1 MRDKKV
7 DFPPSDG
14 LVHEYCRDFME
25 KVFYFCLRK
34 TGSTQAAEELC
45 SDISLAVIAALRKGV
60 RPENFAAWVWQVAR
74 NRHADYA
81 ESRRKTRERSA
92 GEDISEYELEDGSE
106 HFEDRLIREEELKLI
121 RRELAFISSDYRD
134 ILTAFYIDDLSLKDI
149 SRSLNLPE
157 NTVKSRL
164 FRARKI
170 LKEGINMAREFGPKS
185 YKPEEVIFNGSGWFP
200 ANNSPFDEVK
210 KKIPKNILLEASNNP
225 ETAEEL
231 AIALGVAM
239 PYMEDE
245 IEGLLRTTLLKKVG
259 GKYITNIPILSRDI
273 QKKLYDVQI
282 GSSNEGADLLQSVA
296 EYSLPKIK
304 ALGCIRNGRITDNE
318 LLWYIADGVLRSAK
332 CLPLS
337 PAVREN
343 GEKWLLVGFEEY
355 DHPAY
360 GGIDNRSTATD
371 NMAFARQ
378 TVCGFGGSEDN
389 PDVEFAAG
397 SITLL
402 ADVIKNGRKVT
413 ELSESEK
420 LLWKNVEGV
429 YAHTEP
435 DGSVTPDILVF
446 EGKISSDCTPQVCA
460 DIFKSH
466 PDFEELRQL
475 CKKVREELVKILR
488 EDSSPVIAG
497 QIELTAEMT
506 DRFGDI
512 ILEELAERRTLK
524 PLIGPDRYK
533 GTSWILV

>member
-1 MRDKKV
+1 MRENKTV
-7 DFPPSDG
+7 LAPSNG
-14 LVHEYCRDFME
+14 LIHEYCRDYME
-25 KVFYFCLRK
+25 KVFYFCLKK
-34 TGSTQAAEELC
+34 TGCPSAAEELC

-60 RPENFAAWVWQVAR
+60 RPESFAAWVWQVAR

-81 ESRRKTRERSA
+81 ESRRRSRERSA

-106 HFEDRLIREEELKLI
+106 HFEDRLIREEELRLI

-134 ILTAFYIDDLSLKDI
+134 ILTAFYIEDRSLKDI

-170 LKEGINMAREFGPKS
+170 LKEGMNMAREFGPKS
-185 YKPEEVIFNGSGWFP
+185 YKPEEVSFNGSGWFP

-245 IEGLLRTTLLKKVG
+245 IDGLIRTTLLKKVG

-273 QKKLYDVQI
+273 QKKLYDVQL
-282 GSSNEGADLLQSVA
+282 SHSNEGADLLQSVA
-296 EYSLPKIK
+296 EYALPKIK
-304 ALGCIRNGRITDNE
+304 ALGCIRNGRISDNE
-318 LLWYIADGVLRSAK
+318 LLWYIADGILRNTK
-332 CLPLS
+332 YLS
-337 PAVREN
+337 PAPTVREN
-343 GEKWLLVGFEEY
+343 GEKWQLVGFEEY
-355 DHPAY
+355 DRPAY
-360 GGIDNRSTATD
+360 GGINNQSTATD
-371 NMAFARQ
+371 KMAFARQ

-389 PDVEFAAG
+389 PDVEFSMG

-402 ADVIKNGRKVT
+402 ADVIKNGRKVSDF
-413 ELSESEK
+413 SESEK

-429 YAHTEP
+429 YAHTES

-446 EGKISSDCTPQVCA
+446 AGKISSDYMPQVCA

-466 PDFEELRQL
+466 PDFEELKQL
-475 CKKVREELVKILR
+475 CKEVREELVEILR

-512 ILEELAERRTLK
+512 ILEELAERRTLR
-524 PLIGPDRYK
+524 PLTGSDRYK